1 VKCIKNSYNHTTKT
15 NSLIRNWTELNRH
28 FFQRGHKDR
37 QQTYK
42 KNKCSKSLIVGEMQ
56 IKTTMRCRLTPV
68 RMTIIEKARNNKS
81 REDVDK
87 REHYTVDRNMNWC
100 SHCGKQ
106 Y

>member
-1 VKCIKNSYNHTTKT
+1 
-15 NSLIRNWTELNRH
+15 
-28 FFQRGHKDR
+28 
-37 QQTYK
+37 
-42 KNKCSKSLIVGEMQ
+42 MQ